1 MVDLNKNVTWKEIY
15 CPYSVDTELSPSGS
29 EKGMKSC
36 MVASQMAQTEV
47 LVGSTTCY
55 QCSNTPYS
63 QTSNNKIIK
72 GKASMVARAKGVKL
86 LESSQNRLGE
96 GVGTE
101 VHKMIPKF
109 LEQPGCKCKD
119 MARKMNL
126 WGPDGCENNK
136 TIIVNHLCHKA
147 ETVGFLSW
155 VPKSATR
162 MVVERMVTSAIAKV
176 RERQDGTENKWY
188 CAVTTAPRKI
198 PTLNTCLDSLEISG
212 FQPFI
217 FAEPESA
224 RPSPRFDEFFI
235 QNEKRRGVWWNWI
248 DSLKYGLENTD
259 ANIFMTV
266 QDDSMFHPDSKSFA
280 EKIMW
285 PDERTGFISLYTPKH
300 YSVVP
305 KFKTKPKPTGVNRVY
320 SKALW
325 GACAMVWPRAVVE
338 AMMEH
343 PFLEQWYGA
352 PTRTKTHWERIK
364 KQRIE
369 EPWRI
374 QNSDTAIGKLMNKM
388 ERSMWFVD
396 PSPVNHVSLTS
407 ATGHGDNKGKR
418 NCGRCAEWNSS
429 LFNQVPMVFN
439 GEPMKKMFTHDEIV
453 VDIPEK

>member
-36 MVASQMAQTEV
+36 MVASQIAQTEV

-72 GKASMVARAKGVKL
+72 SKASMAARAKGVDL

-162 MVVERMVTSAIAKV
+162 MVVERMVTSAIV
-176 RERQDGTENKWY
+176 
-188 CAVTTAPRKI
+188 
-198 PTLNTCLDSLEISG
+198 
-212 FQPFI
+212 
-217 FAEPESA
+217 
-224 RPSPRFDEFFI
+224 I

-429 LFNQVPMVFN
+429 LFKCLWYSMVN
-439 GEPMKKMFTHDEIV
+439 L
-453 VDIPEK
+453 